1 MRNRIL
7 PTLVA
12 VGLALSGMAPLHAD
26 AARAAGWAVEG
37 LVGKEGKEAE
47 DVSGIACAPEAD
59 GARLCLLID
68 DEVQFAQWVTLKDRE
83 IVPGELPPLIAG
95 FFDEEPVE
103 LDGEGE
109 AFADGAFYVT
119 GSFGQPRS
127 GAPDEEGA
135 ARLKGPH
142 PPFSASSRTA
152 PFPGTASGSATPAAC
167 VRWPSRMPI
176 LSRSPTRSSRSNGL
190 TVEAIAVLGDT
201 AYIGFRGPVLG
212 DTKDRAAIL
221 PLPLAT
227 LFDGAPLPPDTA
239 VRKLPLGKGQ
249 GVRDLAPVGD
259 ELLVLA
265 GPVGDRDD
273 DHLAEGAYRL
283 FRWNPQSNDP
293 TEVFTIEAATHGDN
307 KPDKPE
313 VIQPLAMS
321 EGKLNVLVLSDGPD
335 LGAPKSYQ
343 IDWVE

>member
-1 MRNRIL
+1 M
-7 PTLVA
+7 
-12 VGLALSGMAPLHAD
+12 ALENAD
-26 AARAAGWAVEG
+26 
-37 LVGKEGKEAE
+37 
-47 DVSGIACAPEAD
+47 
-59 GARLCLLID
+59 
-68 DEVQFAQWVTLKDRE
+68 LK
-83 IVPGELPPLIAG
+83 P
-95 FFDEEPVE
+95 
-103 LDGEGE
+103 
-109 AFADGAFYVT
+109 FADK
-119 GSFGQPRS
+119 
-127 GAPDEEGA
+127 E
-135 ARLKGPH
+135 LKE
-142 PPFSASSRTA
+142 
-152 PFPGTASGSATPAAC
+152 
-167 VRWPSRMPI
+167 
-176 LSRSPTRSSRSNGL
+176 NGL

-212 DTKDRAAIL
+212 DAKNRAAIL

-239 VRKLPLGKGQ
+239 VRKLPREGPRRPRPRAG
-249 GVRDLAPVGD
+249 RRRA
-259 ELLVLA
+259 LVLA
-265 GPVGDRDD
+265 GPVGDRDE

-313 VIQPLAMS
+313 AIQPLAMS

>member
-1 MRNRIL
+1 MRNRTS

-12 VGLALSGMAPLHAD
+12 VGLAISGMAPLHAD

-47 DVSGIACAPEAD
+47 DVSGIACAPEAE

-68 DEVQFAQWVTLKDRE
+68 DEVQFAQWVTLKGRG
-83 IVPGELPPLIAG
+83 IVPGELLPLIAG

-103 LDGEGE
+103 LDGEGA

-135 ARLKGPH
+135 ARLKADTH
-142 PPFSASSRTA
+142 LFRIVLDSASSGNSFRISDSRRLRSVA
-152 PFPGTASGSATPAAC
+152 LEDVDLRPFADKE
-167 VRWPSRMPI
+167 
-176 LSRSPTRSSRSNGL
+176 LKENGL

-212 DTKDRAAIL
+212 DAKDRAAIL

-227 LFDGAPLPPDTA
+227 LFDGAPLPADTA

-249 GVRDLAPVGD
+249 GIRDLAPVGD

-265 GPVGDRDD
+265 GPVGDRDE

-293 TEVFTIEAATHGDN
+293 IEVFTIEAATHGDN

-313 VIQPLAMS
+313 AIQPLAKS
-321 EGKLNVLVLSDGPD
+321 EGKLEVLVLSDGPD

-343 IDWVE
+343 IDWAE